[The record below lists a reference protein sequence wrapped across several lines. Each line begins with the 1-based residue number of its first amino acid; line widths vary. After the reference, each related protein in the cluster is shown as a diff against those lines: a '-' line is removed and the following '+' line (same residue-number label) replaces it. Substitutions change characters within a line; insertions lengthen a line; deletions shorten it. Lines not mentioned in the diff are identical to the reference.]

1 MKWSSSL
8 IFIFIF
14 FNVHTTGF
22 SQDFESVTRTNISQN
37 INGKDYYLH
46 KVKKGETL
54 SAISRAYHVKVE
66 TILQSNYSITENI
79 KPDDIIKIPV
89 ATDETS
95 TEPVQSGNVNYRRVA
110 KGETIYSLSKEYN
123 ISIEEIKAANNG
135 LPEGLKTGE
144 FIKIPETRNKPKIST
159 EQVPQQQHAKE
170 YFEFQAKEKTSLY
183 ALAIKYRISIDSI
196 YALNPGVS
204 ESINSGEIIKIPLST
219 VQSDYIAHTV
229 QSRQTMNRIA
239 RKYDID
245 IEELKNINPYISR
258 HLMEGQVL
266 RIPLPKIKNDGAD
279 SANLV
284 NEHDRELT
292 EEIREKS
299 QKEICYSRYDNG
311 SYDVALFLPF
321 FLSVY
326 DSVSL
331 SHQNNYE
338 PAADPD
344 FIKPF
349 VFIQFYEG
357 FLMAVDSMRK
367 SGMNV
372 TIHVYNLEEN
382 IDDAK
387 KLIKNPE
394 LKSMDL
400 IVGPVYSSTFK
411 ILAEFAKE
419 HKINIVNPLSTR
431 EETTWGNPF
440 VFQPQPVYS
449 SQNDKLVEYLNEKH
463 DYSQIFIA
471 RNNQY
476 RDEAAFTSL
485 KNKLNADLENR
496 KGPSTG
502 LYHEIIYSQDSTYS
516 FKHLA
521 SVNYPN
527 VVVVYSESKVF
538 ILDIMRSLN
547 ELRDTFNIMVIGMPD
562 WTKIDGLE
570 AEYLNNLNTHV
581 ITSQNKNYD
590 LEPVR
595 KFVKEFRKQY
605 ATEPKE
611 FAYSGYNI
619 GIYFLSALMKYGPAF
634 NDCIPYFDM
643 ELINMGYDFESSGNN
658 GFQNKNWKILSME
671 GYKYKDISKRLE
683 TYDLSKPPKKFY
695 KYMEE

>member
-14 FNVHTTGF
+14 FSIHGTGF
-22 SQDFESVTRTNISQN
+22 TQDFENVTRTNISQN

-66 TILQSNYSITENI
+66 TILQSNYGITENI

-89 ATDETS
+89 ASEETS
-95 TEPVQSGNVNYRRVA
+95 TESNLGGNVNYRRVV

-123 ISIEEIKAANNG
+123 ISIDEIKAANNG
-135 LPEGLKTGE
+135 LTEGLKTGE
-144 FIKIPETRNKPKIST
+144 FIKIPETRRNAKISGDQT
-159 EQVPQQQHAKE
+159 PQQQQAKD

-183 ALAIKYRISIDSI
+183 ALAIKYRISIDAI
-196 YALNPGVS
+196 FALNPSIS
-204 ESINSGEIIKIPLST
+204 ENINTGEIIRIPLST
-219 VQSDYIAHTV
+219 TPTNFIAHTV

-258 HLMEGQVL
+258 HLLEGQVL
-266 RIPLPKIKNDGAD
+266 RIPLPYIKIDYDVSD
-279 SANLV
+279 SLV
-284 NEHDRELT
+284 DEHDRELT
-292 EEIREKS
+292 EEIRKKS
-299 QKEICYSRYDNG
+299 QKEICHSSYDNG
-311 SYDVALFLPF
+311 SYNVGLILPF

-326 DSVSL
+326 DSVSNL
-331 SHQNNYE
+331 HQNAYK
-338 PAADPD
+338 PAAEPG

-357 FLMAVDSMRK
+357 FLMAIDSMK
-367 SGMNV
+367 NLGMNV
-372 TIHVYNLEEN
+372 TLHVYNLEDN

-394 LKSMDL
+394 LKNMDL
-400 IVGPVYSSTFK
+400 IVGPIYSNTFK
-411 ILAEFAKE
+411 IFADFARQ
-419 HKINIVNPLSTR
+419 HQINIVNPFSSR
-431 EETTWGNPF
+431 EETTRGNPY

-449 SQNDKLVEYLNEKH
+449 SQNDKLVEYLNDKH

-471 RNNQY
+471 RHNQY
-476 RDEAAFTSL
+476 RDEAAINSL
-485 KNKLNADLENR
+485 KDKLNDDLETR

-502 LYHEIIYSQDSTYS
+502 LYHDIIYSQDSTYS
-516 FKHLA
+516 FEHLA

-527 VVVVYSESKVF
+527 VVVIYSESKVF

-581 ITSQNKNYD
+581 ITDQHKNYN
-590 LEPVR
+590 LELVR
-595 KFVKEFRKQY
+595 IFVKKFRNQY
-605 ATEPKE
+605 STEPKD
-611 FAYSGYNI
+611 FAFSGYNI
-619 GIYFLSALMKYGPAF
+619 GIYFLSALMKYGPSF
-634 NDCIPYFDM
+634 NACIPYFDM
-643 ELINMGYDFESSGNN
+643 ELINMGYDFVSLGTN
-658 GFQNKNWKILSME
+658 GFQNKNWKILGME
-671 GYKYKDISKRLE
+671 GYRYKDISKRLE
-683 TYDLSKPPKKFY
+683 TYDLSKPPTKFY

>member
-1 MKWSSSL
+1 M
-8 IFIFIF
+8 F
-14 FNVHTTGF
+14 FSIHTTGF
-22 SQDFESVTRTNISQN
+22 TQDFESVTRTNISQN

-66 TILQSNYSITENI
+66 TILQSNYGITENI
-79 KPDDIIKIPV
+79 KPDDIIKIP
-89 ATDETS
+89 AAPDQS
-95 TEPVQSGNVNYRRVA
+95 SAEPVQSGNVNYRRVA

-123 ISIEEIKAANNG
+123 ISIDELKAANNG

-144 FIKIPETRNKPKIST
+144 FIKIPETRNNPEISSEQAPK
-159 EQVPQQQHAKE
+159 QQQAKE
-170 YFEFQAKEKTSLY
+170 YFEFQAKEKTSVY
-183 ALAIKYRISIDSI
+183 ALAIKYRTSIDNI

-219 VQSDYIAHTV
+219 VPSNYIAHTV
-229 QSRQTMNRIA
+229 KTRQTMNRIA
-239 RKYDID
+239 RKYNID
-245 IEELKNINPYISR
+245 IEELKSINPYISR

-266 RIPLPKIKNDGAD
+266 RIPLPKLRDNSDDPG
-279 SANLV
+279 SLV
-284 NEHDRELT
+284 DEHDRELT

-299 QKEICYSRYDNG
+299 QKEICFARYDNG
-311 SYDVALFLPF
+311 SYDVALILPF

-326 DSVSL
+326 DSVSVL
-331 SHQNNYE
+331 YQNSSE
-338 PAADPD
+338 PSAEPE

-357 FLMAVDSMRK
+357 FLMAVDSMK
-367 SGMNV
+367 NSGMNV
-372 TIHVYNLEEN
+372 TLHVFNLEDD
-382 IDDAK
+382 IDEAK

-400 IVGPVYSSTFK
+400 IVGPVYSNTFK
-411 ILAEFAKE
+411 ILAEFAKQYT
-419 HKINIVNPLSTR
+419 INIVNPFSTR
-431 EETTWGNPF
+431 EETTWGNPY

-449 SQNDKLVEYLNEKH
+449 SQNDKLVDYLNEKH

-471 RNNQY
+471 RHNQY
-476 RDEAAFTSL
+476 RDEAAFNSL
-485 KNKLNADLENR
+485 KDKLNDDLETR

-516 FKHLA
+516 FEHLA

-547 ELRDTFNIMVIGMPD
+547 ELRDTFNIVVIGMPD
-562 WTKIDGLE
+562 WTNIEGLE

-581 ITSQNKNYD
+581 ITDQNTNYD
-590 LEPVR
+590 LELV
-595 KFVKEFRKQY
+595 KNFVIKFRKQY
-605 ATEPKE
+605 ATEPRD

-619 GIYFLSALMKYGPAF
+619 GIYFLSALMKYGPSF

-643 ELINMGYDFESSGNN
+643 ELINMGFDFESSGTN